1 MMRSQNI
8 NPCSTGYWKLFNYK
22 VMEQQEQF
30 NIQNIKLII
39 GLGNIGKEYE
49 KTRHNVGFMFVD
61 ELLTKSVESTN
72 FSEEKKLRAFVAGVR
87 FGEQKIV
94 IAKPTTL
101 MNNSGLAVSLLQNY
115 YKVSSSEILIVHD
128 DLDITLG
135 NHKLQFKKGP
145 HIHNGINSI
154 EDTLKTSKFW
164 RLRIGVE
171 NRKPEERQYIQGIDY
186 VLGRF
191 SGDERESLN
200 RTFSDICKKLLNSSD
215 L

>member
-1 MMRSQNI
+1 M
-8 NPCSTGYWKLFNYK
+8 NYK

-39 GLGNIGKEYE
+39 GLGNFGKEYE
-49 KTRHNVGFMFVD
+49 KTRHNVGFMFV
-61 ELLTKSVESTN
+61 ELFLGKCAEAST
-72 FSEEKKLRAFVAGVR
+72 FGEEKKLRALTATAR
-87 FGEQKIV
+87 PNERKI
-94 IAKPTTL
+94 ILAKPTTF

-115 YKVSSSEILIVHD
+115 YKFSSSEILIVHD